1 MVLVEPL
8 KISKIVSWP
17 VPLFFQHFTDFAKF
31 TQSHLEEHAE
41 HRDLSDVALPA
52 ACALLSRQPSTS
64 MAGQGSNP
72 PVLVRTHVLQVVRC
86 FS

>member
-1 MVLVEPL
+1 MEGSNGAGGAAENIKNCQLACAT
-8 KISKIVSWP
+8 
-17 VPLFFQHFTDFAKF
+17 FFTK
-31 TQSHLEEHAE
+31 SHLEEHAE

-64 MAGQGSNP
+64 MAGKGSNP